1 MRKPPP
7 AHRRHTRGTGQNRG
21 KLAKAVFL
29 FPGNQPSLV
38 RHQIGIR
45 NPIQVGRPQQVRRVM
60 AGFPIFAWSF
70 CIGPSIAKFYEELK
84 AGGT

>member
-1 MRKPPP
+1 
-7 AHRRHTRGTGQNRG
+7 
-21 KLAKAVFL
+21 
-29 FPGNQPSLV
+29 
-38 RHQIGIR
+38 
-45 NPIQVGRPQQVRRVM
+45 M